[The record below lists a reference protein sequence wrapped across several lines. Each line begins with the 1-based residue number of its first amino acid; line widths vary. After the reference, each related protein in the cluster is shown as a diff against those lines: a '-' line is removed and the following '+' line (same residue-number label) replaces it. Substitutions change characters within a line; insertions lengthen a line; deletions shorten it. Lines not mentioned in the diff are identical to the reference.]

1 MQLVGGLRK
10 LAAQQGGSNRA
21 AAVYDLFYFFQLF
34 AAWRIQPESGHLLR
48 QAQRTRVPDA
58 QPKATVFRAG
68 KRGRDVAHAVMA
80 GTAPAL
86 PHFYAAWPQI
96 NPLLH

>member
-34 AAWRIQPESGHLLR
+34 AAWRIQHESGHLLR

-58 QPKATVFRAG
+58 QPKAPVFWAG
-68 KRGRDVAHAVMA
+68 KRGLYVAQAVMA
-80 GTAPAL
+80 GLAPAL
-86 PHFYAAWPQI
+86 QI
-96 NPLLH
+96 GSTAGRERVCQDV